1 MSTNESTTLDNFA
14 KFMMAMSEAMN
25 SQNGE
30 FNFNSSTSNPMEAML
45 QNRIKLTELNWT
57 AWSKN
62 MIRNLKGSE
71 VLCLFKKLEEEEFRN
86 AMDVE
91 RTEQQKAK
99 DASVA
104 LNLIHAGLDE
114 TAIRY
119 LKSISDVTKCWKLLK
134 QRYQISE
141 SSRHAAMTT
150 EIQREMK
157 WKEGD
162 RMLPKWLEIRNMV
175 GQFTEFEKIIEDS
188 DTTCIISRFIALLWI
203 NHHLMTSEAKW
214 TDIISRIDSEILSI
228 PKAQLRSQPK
238 VNENQVPNQRRT
250 DQIQQRP
257 KIKCHFYEKIGHRE
271 SDCRGKKAWE
281 PRRATANMSQ
291 LDKDKSSEE

>member
-1 MSTNESTTLDNFA
+1 
-14 KFMMAMSEAMN
+14 
-25 SQNGE
+25 
-30 FNFNSSTSNPMEAML
+30 
-45 QNRIKLTELNWT
+45 
-57 AWSKN
+57 
-62 MIRNLKGSE
+62 MIRNLKGAE
-71 VLCLFKKLEEEEFRN
+71 VLYLFKDLEEEELKN

-91 RTEQQKAK
+91 KNEQQKAK

-119 LKSISDVTKCWKLLK
+119 LKSISDVSKCWKLLK

-141 SSRHAAMTT
+141 SSRHAAMMT
-150 EIQREMK
+150 EIHQEMK

-188 DTTCIISRFIALLWI
+188 DTTCIFSRFAATLWTYHLPPPLAAKL
-203 NHHLMTSEAKW
+203 NHHLMTSNAKW
-214 TDIISRIDSEILSI
+214 TDIMSRIDSEIPSI
-228 PKAQLRSQPK
+228 PRAQLRSQQK
-238 VNENQVPNQRRT
+238 VNENQVPNQPRT
-250 DQIQQRP
+250 EQTQQRH
-257 KIKCHFYEKIGHRE
+257 KIKCHFCEKIGHRE
-271 SDCRGKKAWE
+271 SECRGKKAWE
-281 PRRATANMSQ
+281 QRRVAANMSQ